1 MLQKYEAGRTVN
13 LPRKLTGEDI
23 STVKKTNHH
32 RRLDRCL
39 SAVQAGI
46 SLVARIPWGFLPKPL
61 YHSLPH
67 FLVKSEFDGFL

>member
-1 MLQKYEAGRTVN
+1 MLQKCEAGRTVTRS
-13 LPRKLTGEDI
+13 RKIFKQLE
-23 STVKKTNHH
+23 KNHH

-39 SAVQAGI
+39 SAGQAGI

-61 YHSLPH
+61 YHRLLQ